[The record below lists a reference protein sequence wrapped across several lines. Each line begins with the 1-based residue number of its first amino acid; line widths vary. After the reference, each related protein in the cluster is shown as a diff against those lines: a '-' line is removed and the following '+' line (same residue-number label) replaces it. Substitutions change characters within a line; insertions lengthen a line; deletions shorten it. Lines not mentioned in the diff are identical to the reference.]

1 MSGTIRIE
9 QRDRVLLA
17 TLSNPPHALFDDPL
31 VGALDE
37 LVTRAETDDGV
48 GAVVLTGDHP
58 ERFLAHYDVGEL
70 LHGAEESPSV
80 SPRIARGSLRAT
92 GAMRKVPGAEKALS
106 RTQLAGLVAIER
118 FHEIL
123 LRMESCGAVFI
134 VAINGSAQGGGCEL
148 SLACDFRWMAE
159 GDHRIGQPEILLGFP
174 PGGGGTQRLARM
186 LGTSRALGLALDGG
200 PMSPAEAL
208 ELGLIDRVVP
218 GDEPRRGSAGRGRSP
233 CRSLEG
239 GRRGDEARDLLRR
252 LIAATGRHAARAR
265 RVPRDASGATTQRRR
280 CARTWTSSSARANCP
295 HTTASSCKK
304 PLIGAVSPEPSRG
317 SRLVVQKA
325 TKGAQDGQ

>member
-1 MSGTIRIE
+1 VSGTIRIE

-37 LVTRAETDDGV
+37 LVTRAESDDGV

-70 LHGAEESPSV
+70 LASAEESPSV
-80 SPRIARGSLRAT
+80 SPRVARGSLRAT
-92 GAMRKVPGAEKALS
+92 GAMRKVPGGDKALS

-123 LRMESCGAVFI
+123 MRMESCGAVFL

-148 SLACDFRWMAE
+148 SLACDFRWMAR
-159 GDHRIGQPEILLGFP
+159 GDHLIGQPEILLGFP

-186 LGTSRALGLALDGG
+186 LGSSRALGIALDGG
-200 PMSPAEAL
+200 PMSPDEALDLGVIDRIVAGDSLVEEAMAEAARLAGRSKEAVAATKRAIYFGGSLPLRDGMRL
-208 ELGLIDRVVP
+208 ERAEFLATVGSDDAKAAMRAYVDEFERTGELPAYDRELMRETIDR
-218 GDEPRRGSAGRGRSP
+218 GRF
-233 CRSLEG
+233 
-239 GRRGDEARDLLRR
+239 A
-252 LIAATGRHAARAR
+252 
-265 RVPRDASGATTQRRR
+265 
-280 CARTWTSSSARANCP
+280 
-295 HTTASSCKK
+295 
-304 PLIGAVSPEPSRG
+304 
-317 SRLVVQKA
+317 
-325 TKGAQDGQ
+325 